1 MAISVKLKNLLL
13 GHCTLSVDKK
23 DSHSLINACI
33 KCGISYEKADHSD
46 ERLFLRTSLF
56 SAKRL
61 KRILLESGTEFEEK
75 SGGLPI
81 FLLKY
86 KKRYGIAA
94 GAMIF
99 FLINFFAPMYVWDI
113 RVSGNSTMTEA
124 QVKDELSS
132 VGFDL
137 GYRIGKED
145 IDIITNAVLLSSD
158 KIAWM
163 AINMNGSV
171 AYVEIRE
178 KLEKISEF
186 ETDAHEYSNIVAT
199 REGVIERI
207 EVLRGKSAVAEGQ
220 SVTAGDLLISGVIES
235 THGEVR
241 LENAIGKVYATT
253 SRDFSVK
260 IPLVY
265 EKKILSDAV
274 STKKTLKFFSD
285 KINIFKKDGK
295 TDENC
300 VKIREEN
307 SFSFFGLPA
316 LPIGIISE
324 SERQYRT
331 VSSTRSYEEA
341 SEIAF
346 FELRALIE
354 SELSDAELLEKTV
367 KTEMTDEE
375 FIISCHIVCL
385 ENIAKDLPIGKKE

>member
-13 GHCTLSVDKK
+13 GHCTLSVDEKS
-23 DSHSLINACI
+23 SHSLINACI
-33 KCGISYEKADHSD
+33 KCGISYEKAKMSD
-46 ERLFLRTSLF
+46 GKLLLKTSLF

-61 KRILLESGTEFEEK
+61 KSILHESGTEFEER

-86 KKRYGIAA
+86 KNRYGIAA
-94 GAMIF
+94 GALIF

-113 RVSGNSTMTEA
+113 RVSGNSTITEA
-124 QVKDELSS
+124 QVKDELSA

-145 IDIITNAVLLSSD
+145 VDKITNAVLLSSD

-178 KLEKISEF
+178 KIGEIKEF
-186 ETDAHEYSNIVAT
+186 DTDAHAYSNVVAS
-199 REGVIERI
+199 RDGVIERV
-207 EVLRGKSAVAEGQ
+207 EVLRGKSAVEAGQ
-220 SVTAGDLLISGVIES
+220 SVTAGDLLISGIIES

-241 LENAIGKVYATT
+241 FENAIGRVYATT
-253 SRDFSVK
+253 SRNFSVK

-265 EKKILSDAV
+265 ERRILSDAV
-274 STKKTLKFFSD
+274 CTAKTLKFFSE
-285 KINIFKKDGK
+285 KIDIFKKD
-295 TDENC
+295 
-300 VKIREEN
+300 EN
-307 SFSFFGLPA
+307 SDKSCVTIKEESTFSFFGLPS

-324 SERQYRT
+324 SERQYKT
-331 VSSTRSYEEA
+331 VSATHSYEEA

-346 FELRALIE
+346 FELRSLIE
-354 SELSDAELLEKTV
+354 KELPDAELLEKTI

-375 FIISCHIVCL
+375 FIISCQIICL
-385 ENIAKDLPIGKKE
+385 ENIAKDLPIGNTE